1 MQSQVRVP
9 GMVMPWAGS
18 VDLQCANPDTSSMSR
33 QVYATVGILSGF
45 EELDMVSMGC
55 SQHEVGS

>member
-9 GMVMPWAGS
+9 GMAMPWAWLL
-18 VDLQCANPDTSSMSR
+18 DLQRANPTSSMSR
-33 QVYATVGILSGF
+33 QVYATVGILSSF

-55 SQHEVGS
+55 SQHEIGW